1 MEEQE
6 DMLRPPFWLQNTD
19 SLRHRNRL
27 RRSSSLFLNAG
38 LLLVLLLVVAFFFIF
53 VVFPSFLSFT
63 SHIFRPHL
71 VKKSWDSLNLVLVL
85 FAVACAF
92 LNRNQN
98 NNNNNNNED
107 RSVSNASQEANK
119 SNPSTPH
126 RWYEYSDRTVGYNA
140 INRLRSSSS
149 YPDLRQESAWVAED
163 ERWRFCDDSHIS
175 NYRFP
180 GSDQLHHRQ
189 PRREPPQEEDSEMK
203 TKTIAVDTFVVG
215 REEVSSDSPPSPPPQ
230 PTPPPPKSVKRTAK
244 RTSYEALGHH
254 EKTENENPRKE
265 DLEEAKSILQPPP
278 PPPPVFEQAEQRSYG
293 ERNEKKRSPGSSA
306 TKDFLISLTRKKK
319 KRRQKSVENLD
330 SILNSQPHSSLPLYP
345 PPSPPPPPP
354 PLPPPPS
361 SVFHNL
367 FSSKKAKTKKVHSVP
382 PPAPAPPPPPRAKAA
397 RKPPLP
403 AKTSSIFD
411 ENARSGNNSP
421 VVPIPPPPP
430 PPPFKMP
437 EWKFVV
443 QGDFVRIK
451 SDTSSRSG
459 SPDLDETD
467 GGDPTTSTSSPMFCP
482 SPDVDTKAD
491 SFIARF
497 RANLKLEKMNSIK
510 QKRGP
515 DTDNVDGAGPS

>member
-1 MEEQE
+1 
-6 DMLRPPFWLQNTD
+6 MLPPFWLPTSD
-19 SLRHRNRL
+19 GLRHRI
-27 RRSSSLFLNAG
+27 RRSSSLFLNSG
-38 LLLVLLLVVAFFFIF
+38 LLLILLLAIALFFIF
-53 VVFPSFLSFT
+53 ILLPPFLSFT
-63 SHIFRPHL
+63 SQIFRPHL

-85 FAVACAF
+85 FAIACAF

-98 NNNNNNNED
+98 SNED
-107 RSVSNASQEANK
+107 PSISNASQEANK

-126 RWYEYSDRTVGYNA
+126 PWYEYSDRTANNSTTKY
-140 INRLRSSSS
+140 RLRSSSS
-149 YPDLRQESAWVAED
+149 YPDLRQESACVAED
-163 ERWRFCDDSHIS
+163 ERWRFCDDTHIS
-175 NYRFP
+175 NYHFP
-180 GSDQLHHRQ
+180 GSDQLHRRH
-189 PRREPPQEEDSEMK
+189 PRREPQEEYSETK
-203 TKTIAVDTFVVG
+203 TKTIAVDTFVVS
-215 REEVSSDSPPSPPPQ
+215 REEVSSDSPPPTHTPPSPPPQ
-230 PTPPPPKSVKRTAK
+230 PTPPPTPTPTPPPPSKSVKRTAK

-254 EKTENENPRKE
+254 EKTENEKPRR
-265 DLEEAKSILQPPP
+265 EESE
-278 PPPPVFEQAEQRSYG
+278 EQKSYG

-319 KRRQKSVENLD
+319 KRRQKSVENFD
-330 SILNSQPHSSLPLYP
+330 SILSSQPSSSLPLYP

-367 FSSKKAKTKKVHSVP
+367 FSSKKTKTKKVHSVP
-382 PPAPAPPPPPRAKAA
+382 APPPASPPASPPPRARTA

-403 AKTSSIFD
+403 AKTSIFD
-411 ENARSGNNSP
+411 ENVRSGNESP
-421 VVPIPPPPP
+421 LVPIPPPPPP

-459 SPDLDETD
+459 SPDLDETETD
-467 GGDPTTSTSSPMFCP
+467 GGDPTATPPPMFCP

-491 SFIARF
+491 TFIARF

-510 QKRGP
+510 QKR
-515 DTDNVDGAGPS
+515 AGPVTDTVYGAAPS